1 MIAVLEMK
9 KRRESLIKQHPYAI
23 TQAKDGRWCTN
34 IYTPDGKRRMII
46 CASLEKL
53 HDKLADHYQEL
64 AKIQTVTISDL
75 CKEWLDN
82 KLRYHEI
89 TPSSHTKY
97 MTDYNRFIRNN
108 SHAFCRI
115 SVSCIT
121 EKNLREYIKDTIVQ
135 FNLTRKS
142 YKQLHILLV
151 GTLRFAKEE
160 GYTDFSAGA
169 FFYDLILSD
178 RMFARRERTAPEL
191 ETFSDDEVSQ
201 LVHFLWEEQDLR
213 GLGLI
218 LMFQTG
224 MRVGELAAL
233 SWKNVRDGKI
243 IITATEEAY
252 TDPKTKKKIC
262 EVVDHAKTEAG
273 ERTIFLPKQAE
284 KTIKAIRTLNPFG
297 EYLFMDKLGRIR
309 AKRFN
314 TWLHR
319 ACRKIGIPERSTH
332 KIRKTYAS
340 ILLSGGVDEK
350 LVTSQM
356 GHTDITITRS
366 IYYYNRDSEAKK
378 RKVLS
383 KAINF

>member
-1 MIAVLEMK
+1 M
-9 KRRESLIKQHPYAI
+9 Q
-23 TQAKDGRWCTN
+23 
-34 IYTPDGKRRMII
+34 
-46 CASLEKL
+46 
-53 HDKLADHYQEL
+53 
-64 AKIQTVTISDL
+64 DL
-75 CKEWLDN
+75 RFLDY
-82 KLRYHEI
+82 R
-89 TPSSHTKY
+89 
-97 MTDYNRFIRNN
+97 
-108 SHAFCRI
+108 
-115 SVSCIT
+115 
-121 EKNLREYIKDTIVQ
+121 KNLREFSKDTIVQ
-135 FNLTRKS
+135 FNLIRKS
-142 YKQLHILLV
+142 YKQLHILLA

-178 RMFARRERTAPEL
+178 RMFARQERPAPEL

-224 MRVGELAAL
+224 MRVGE
-233 SWKNVRDGKI
+233 
-243 IITATEEAY
+243 
-252 TDPKTKKKIC
+252 
-262 EVVDHAKTEAG
+262 
-273 ERTIFLPKQAE
+273 
-284 KTIKAIRTLNPFG
+284 
-297 EYLFMDKLGRIR
+297 LGRIR